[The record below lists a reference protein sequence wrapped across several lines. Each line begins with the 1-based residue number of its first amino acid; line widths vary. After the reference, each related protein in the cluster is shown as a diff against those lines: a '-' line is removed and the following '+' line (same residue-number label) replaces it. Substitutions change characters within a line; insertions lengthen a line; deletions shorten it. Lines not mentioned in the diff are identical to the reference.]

1 MKLYLVRHGQSA
13 GNLPGRMTGWSEHPL
28 TALGATQA
36 RRVAARLAPLGPM
49 AVYASDLPRALDTAR
64 IIAAAW
70 VSAEPPIRSSIQS
83 SSQPPVDAGAQPPIG
98 ADAETPPPI
107 GAGAETPPPAGDPV
121 TSDRRL
127 REIDLGDY
135 EGRSWDEFGADRALA
150 DAFAREPL
158 LTTLPGGESL
168 AMVRAR
174 VIAAFEEIVGS
185 GQAIACLVSH
195 DGPIRTILNHV
206 LQVPPERHWA
216 LSTSHGGLTL
226 LEASAGWVSVRFVND
241 TSHLL
246 GLDTGG
252 SDAADAASATD
263 TAGATDVA
271 DAAGATDVAGSADGT
286 DGAQEP

>member
-64 IIAAAW
+64 LIAAAG
-70 VSAEPPIRSSIQS
+70 VSAGPPVSSPVS
-83 SSQPPVDAGAQPPIG
+83 SPVQPSLPPPVDA
-98 ADAETPPPI
+98 ETSPA
-107 GAGAETPPPAGDPV
+107 AGAAV

-168 AMVRAR
+168 AMVRER
-174 VIAAFEEIVGS
+174 VIAAFEEIVES

-226 LEASAGWVSVRFVND
+226 LEANAGWVSVRFVND

-252 SDAADAASATD
+252 DDAAEAADAA
-263 TAGATDVA
+263 
-271 DAAGATDVAGSADGT
+271 
-286 DGAQEP
+286 DGASGL

>member
-28 TALGATQA
+28 TALGTTQA
-36 RRVAARLAPLGPM
+36 HRVAARLAPLGPM
-49 AVYASDLPRALDTAR
+49 AVHASDLPRALSTAR

-70 VSAEPPIRSSIQS
+70 MSAEPTPP
-83 SSQPPVDAGAQPPIG
+83 PPVDPGSAPAAGVA
-98 ADAETPPPI
+98 
-107 GAGAETPPPAGDPV
+107 V

-168 AMVRAR
+168 AMVQER
-174 VIAAFEEIVGS
+174 VIAAFEEIVKG
-185 GQAIACLVSH
+185 GQAVACLVSH

-226 LEASAGWVSVRFVND
+226 LEANAGWVSVRFVND

-252 SDAADAASATD
+252 GDAAEAADAAL
-263 TAGATDVA
+263 G
-271 DAAGATDVAGSADGT
+271 
-286 DGAQEP
+286 P

>member
-13 GNLPGRMTGWSEHPL
+13 GNLAGRMTGWSEHPL
-28 TALGATQA
+28 TALGTTQA

-64 IIAAAW
+64 LIAAAW
-70 VSAEPPIRSSIQS
+70 ASAEPPA
-83 SSQPPVDAGAQPPIG
+83 QPPVPPPVGAEAARAAGA
-98 ADAETPPPI
+98 A
-107 GAGAETPPPAGDPV
+107 V
-121 TSDRRL
+121 TFDRRL

-168 AMVRAR
+168 AMVQER
-174 VIAAFEEIVGS
+174 VIAAFEEIVES
-185 GQAIACLVSH
+185 GQAVACLVSH

-216 LSTSHGGLTL
+216 FSTSHGGLTL
-226 LEASAGWVSVRFVND
+226 LEASTGWVSVRFVND

-252 SDAADAASATD
+252 SDAADAA
-263 TAGATDVA
+263 
-271 DAAGATDVAGSADGT
+271 
-286 DGAQEP
+286 DGALGL

>member
-13 GNLPGRMTGWSEHPL
+13 GNLPGRMTGWSEHSL
-28 TALGATQA
+28 TSVGATQA

-49 AVYASDLPRALDTAR
+49 AVFASDLPRALETAR
-64 IIAAAW
+64 LIAAGWAHAE
-70 VSAEPPIRSSIQS
+70 SELEPPVP
-83 SSQPPVDAGAQPPIG
+83 PPVGAQ
-98 ADAETPPPI
+98 AKSAAQ
-107 GAGAETPPPAGDPV
+107 AGV

-135 EGRSWDEFGADRALA
+135 EGRSWDEFAADRALA

-168 AMVRAR
+168 GMVRER
-174 VIAAFEEIVGS
+174 VLAAFEEIAGG
-185 GQAIACLVSH
+185 GQAVACLVSH

-206 LQVPPERHWA
+206 LRVPPERHWA
-216 LSTSHGGLTL
+216 LSTSHGGLSL
-226 LEASAGWVSVRFVND
+226 LETSPAWVSVRFIND

-252 SDAADAASATD
+252 GDAGDAVDAAEAADAAD
-263 TAGATDVA
+263 NA
-271 DAAGATDVAGSADGT
+271 DAAEAPARAG
-286 DGAQEP
+286 EPGVEDPER

>member
-36 RRVAARLAPLGPM
+36 RRVAVRLAPLGPM
-49 AVYASDLPRALDTAR
+49 AIYASDLPRALSTAR

-70 VSAEPPIRSSIQS
+70 ASAEPPVDTEA
-83 SSQPPVDAGAQPPIG
+83 PPAAGA
-98 ADAETPPPI
+98 A
-107 GAGAETPPPAGDPV
+107 V

-168 AMVRAR
+168 AMVRER
-174 VIAAFEEIVGS
+174 VIAAFEEIVES

-246 GLDTGG
+246 GLGTGG
-252 SDAADAASATD
+252 SDA
-263 TAGATDVA
+263 A
-271 DAAGATDVAGSADGT
+271 DAAGATDVAGSADLADAT
-286 DGAQEP
+286 DVTDATDATDAAGGARES

>member
-1 MKLYLVRHGQSA
+1 VKLYLVRHGQSA
-13 GNLPGRMTGWSEHPL
+13 GNLAGRMTGWSEHPL
-28 TALGATQA
+28 TALGTTQA

-64 IIAAAW
+64 LIAAAW
-70 VSAEPPIRSSIQS
+70 VSAEPPVPPPV
-83 SSQPPVDAGAQPPIG
+83 QPPVGAEAARAAGA
-98 ADAETPPPI
+98 A
-107 GAGAETPPPAGDPV
+107 V
-121 TSDRRL
+121 TFDRRL

-135 EGRSWDEFGADRALA
+135 EGCSWDEFGADRALA

-168 AMVRAR
+168 AMVQER
-174 VIAAFEEIVGS
+174 VIAAFEEIVES
-185 GQAIACLVSH
+185 GQAVACLVSH

-216 LSTSHGGLTL
+216 FSTSHGGLTL
-226 LEASAGWVSVRFVND
+226 LEASTGWVSVRFVND

-252 SDAADAASATD
+252 SDAADA
-263 TAGATDVA
+263 V
-271 DAAGATDVAGSADGT
+271 
-286 DGAQEP
+286 DGALGL

>member
-13 GNLPGRMTGWSEHPL
+13 GNLAGRMTGWSEHPL
-28 TALGATQA
+28 TTLGTTQA
-36 RRVAARLAPLGPM
+36 RRVAARLALLGPM

-64 IIAAAW
+64 LIAAAW
-70 VSAEPPIRSSIQS
+70 ASAEPPA
-83 SSQPPVDAGAQPPIG
+83 QPPVPPPVGAEAARAAGA
-98 ADAETPPPI
+98 A
-107 GAGAETPPPAGDPV
+107 V
-121 TSDRRL
+121 TSDHRL

-168 AMVRAR
+168 AMVQER
-174 VIAAFEEIVGS
+174 VIAAFEEIVES
-185 GQAIACLVSH
+185 GQAVACLVSH

-216 LSTSHGGLTL
+216 FSTSHGGLTL
-226 LEASAGWVSVRFVND
+226 LEASTGWVSVRFVND

-252 SDAADAASATD
+252 SDAADAA
-263 TAGATDVA
+263 
-271 DAAGATDVAGSADGT
+271 
-286 DGAQEP
+286 DGALGL